1 MSFPIKRK
9 NFTIFVRKFCG
20 VNLITNEYYKNLC
33 ANLLYL

>member
-20 VNLITNEYYKNLC
+20 VDLITNEYNNLC
-33 ANLLYL
+33 VNL